1 MNLVVKLIN
10 KQTLETE
17 LNENKLIPNKY
28 IKRYED
34 NQTYN
39 WLLSTN

>member
-17 LNENKLIPNKY
+17 LSEKKLIPNKY
-28 IKRYED
+28 IKR
-34 NQTYN
+34 
-39 WLLSTN
+39 